1 MSGSIK
7 NVAAKNDLVF
17 VTGLS
22 GAGLSSALKTLEDL
36 GYEVFDNFPLSLI
49 DDLMK
54 DKNTGKPIALG
65 LDTRTRGF
73 HPQTIIQKAADYA
86 ARLIFITCDEGVLQ
100 KRFTETR
107 RLHPLAA
114 DRPVS
119 AGIKKEL
126 AMLHPLKMAADPV
139 IDTTE
144 LSIHALK
151 RTLKGYMA
159 APSAQTINLT
169 LLSFGFKNGL
179 PREADIVMDVR
190 FLKNPHWEEDLRPL
204 TGVDKAV
211 QTYIAKDSALAPFL
225 ANFKAMIDPLLDR
238 YALEGKRYLTIA
250 IGCTGGKHRSVYVA
264 TLLGAWLEQK
274 NLPVTIDHRDMYR
287 H

>member
-22 GAGLSSALKTLEDL
+22 GAGLSSALKILEDL

-54 DKNTGKPIALG
+54 DKSAGKPIALG

-151 RTLKGYMA
+151 RILKGYMA

-211 QTYIAKDSALAPFL
+211 QTYIAKDAALAPFL